1 MINRFEFL
9 EDMLQRLDKVA
20 FSHSEAQ
27 PPAIRTEPET
37 SKAEDDA
44 VTYDRGERFCEKV
57 KGNGKHDPAEPALT
71 SPENLKTTAVTQAP
85 LARSAQKLE
94 PGGEHS
100 VSYPDGIGDS
110 DEKSLTASA
119 EVNSLQEEAIQE
131 CRRRLAV
138 LVDEVT
144 EEAGRRLRHL
154 ADQTSVSFLGDAE
167 TSLQKSAN
175 SIANKALQLLQ
186 HEIQTAMRQCSS
198 APETGMKPIATGKDV
213 GQAGSVK
220 PGNGFISRETVRRE
234 NEDVERELVTA
245 VEAIRIRSNTS
256 SGSSEARAQAPLQP
270 FEEKALKQ
278 IAASLQETL
287 GNLAERKIE
296 PLRESPKRLGLQE
309 PTYSD
314 TRRQPEATIEEPP
327 VPTSSGS
334 GTEDSAPAPSD
345 RGRIRHTT
353 QYLASVI
360 ARAYM
365 DSKERERAREASGP
379 SDEQSASQPKKSTGK
394 QLNWRILGLG

>member
-1 MINRFEFL
+1 MINRFELL

-44 VTYDRGERFCEKV
+44 GTHDRGESFCEKV
-57 KGNGKHDPAEPALT
+57 KGNGEHDPAEPALT
-71 SPENLKTTAVTQAP
+71 SPENLKAAAVTQAP
-85 LARSAQKLE
+85 LARSAQKWE
-94 PGGEHS
+94 PGGKHS
-100 VSYPDGIGDS
+100 VSYPNGIGGS

-144 EEAGRRLRHL
+144 EEAGRRLRHM
-154 ADQTSVSFLGDAE
+154 ADQTSVSFLADAE

-198 APETGMKPIATGKDV
+198 APETGMEPIATGRDV

-220 PGNGFISRETVRRE
+220 PGTGFISCENVRRE
-234 NEDVERELVTA
+234 SEDVERELVTA

-256 SGSSEARAQAPLQP
+256 SGSREARPPLQP

-278 IAASLQETL
+278 VAASLQETL
-287 GNLAERKIE
+287 GKLAERKIE
-296 PLRESPKRLGLQE
+296 PLRESPQRLGRQE
-309 PTYSD
+309 LTYSD

-334 GTEDSAPAPSD
+334 GTEDSAPAPGD